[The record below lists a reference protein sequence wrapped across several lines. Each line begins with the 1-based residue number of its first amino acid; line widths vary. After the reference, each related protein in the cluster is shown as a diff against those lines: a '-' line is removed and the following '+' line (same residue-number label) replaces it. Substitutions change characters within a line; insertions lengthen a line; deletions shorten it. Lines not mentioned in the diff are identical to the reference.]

1 MAESK
6 GREMKNL
13 IIILLLMISQTQ
25 AANSLEIP
33 DEELQS
39 VIEGF
44 ISCYGTLN
52 ALADA
57 FDEDNRSGT
66 AEFARSNARD
76 SKISAQWLMSMR
88 DGAATTLGEY
98 NQYVDSASYSS
109 YYSMTLALENN
120 DEETQTSMISIC
132 YEQNSMQHFIA
143 QAIREQLLRGSR
155 TE

>member
-1 MAESK
+1 
-6 GREMKNL
+6 
-13 IIILLLMISQTQ
+13 MISKTQ

-76 SKISAQWLMSMR
+76 AKISAQWLMSMK
-88 DGAATTLGEY
+88 DGTDKTLGEY
-98 NQYVDSASYSS
+98 NQYVDSASYGS
-109 YYSMTLALENN
+109 YYNMTMALENH
-120 DEETQTSMISIC
+120 DEETQASMMRIC
-132 YEQNSMQHFIA
+132 HEQSSMQNLIA
-143 QAIREQLLRGSR
+143 EDIREQLLRYSGA
-155 TE
+155 E